1 MASTLE
7 KQTDADGNAD
17 MSLSTLSEGDY
28 NLRVYDKFIPE
39 CVANL
44 NVEVI
49 DVSNIELSLSE
60 DMVSPG
66 NGVIVTA
73 IPVKDG
79 IPIDGILIHVNGE
92 DLVTDS
98 EGKAEYYYDGN
109 GAGRI
114 SLSAN
119 CGNTSN
125 SIQVDDV
132 LRYWSTEKRGN
143 WYYSSQG
150 ALTVDEMY
158 QGLRLKAPY
167 ERNGQMYFGYSNSVN
182 EDWEFSFVVKSAKII
197 DTWQVCGNTMGSYLK
212 ANSRYRIVKNGKS
225 VSFYVNDV
233 EVATTSY
240 TVNFTPYLVMNGEI
254 ILDKIK
260 IVRL

>member
-17 MSLSTLSEGDY
+17 MSLSTLSEGEY
-28 NLRVYDKFIPE
+28 NIRVYDKFIPE

-44 NVEVI
+44 TVDVVNVT
-49 DVSNIELSLSE
+49 DIELSLS
-60 DMVSPG
+60 DDIVSDG

-73 IPVKDG
+73 TAIHDGVPIPN
-79 IPIDGILIHVNGE
+79 ILIHINGE
-92 DLVTDS
+92 DLVTD
-98 EGKAEYYYDGN
+98 ETGKAEHYFEGS

-114 SLSAN
+114 LIPAN
-119 CGNTSN
+119 CGNTSKT
-125 SIQVDDV
+125 IQIDDV

-150 ALTVDEMY
+150 ALTVDELY